1 MNISQVIDDP
11 EASFDIPQVGIFNQS
26 FVLQEAIKSLKRA
39 KNKYLSKF
47 HPCPIRADDFKVINY
62 TSTDKNDFERTLP
75 DGDYRYEHKYW
86 NDDDDNV
93 FTSTIYEQFKTGE
106 DPLF

>member
-1 MNISQVIDDP
+1 MNISGVVNDP
-11 EASFDIPQVGIFNQS
+11 DASFDIPQVGIFNQS
-26 FVLQEAIKSLKRA
+26 FILEESIRIFKNTQEKHF
-39 KNKYLSKF
+39 SKF
-47 HPCPIRADDFKVINY
+47 HPCPMRVDDISVINH
-62 TSTDKNDFERTLP
+62 TSTEKIDFERTLP

-93 FTSTIYEQFKTGE
+93 FTKTIYEKYKTGE

>member
-1 MNISQVIDDP
+1 MNISGVMNDP
-11 EASFDIPQVGIFNQS
+11 DASFDIPQVGIFNKS
-26 FVLQEAIKSLKRA
+26 FVLQEAIKSFKRA
-39 KNKYLSKF
+39 QEINPAIF
-47 HPCPIRADDFKVINY
+47 HPCPMRVDDIKVINY
-62 TSTDKNDFERTLP
+62 TSTDKNDFEHTLP

-93 FTSTIYEQFKTGE
+93 FTKTIYEKYKTGE